1 MYNCR
6 SHLQLARLGKS
17 QPSFAFSRGWP
28 ALVRPP
34 HGRRM
39 AAPGASGSAGAGNA
53 NADGASETWELVS
66 KATDEELK
74 RRRSPIL
81 FAACTGDFILTGS
94 CRPMVQLWRLGE
106 GEITH
111 HGTLKSIA
119 APTCI
124 ECAQDQNQEQCE
136 KKLGGRVAWG
146 PYYEELG
153 IIHINS
159 LQSPKKNSG
168 NVRLENP
175 TFVCICTYFFDFF
188 GSLVEVWSFF
198 MAMVCL
204 ILHSHPVGGRLN

>member
-136 KKLGGRVAWG
+136 RNWVDG
-146 PYYEELG
+146 
-153 IIHINS
+153 
-159 LQSPKKNSG
+159 
-168 NVRLENP
+168 
-175 TFVCICTYFFDFF
+175 
-188 GSLVEVWSFF
+188 
-198 MAMVCL
+198 
-204 ILHSHPVGGRLN
+204 